1 MENILFFAALAVLLV
16 YAFAKLRFELH
27 MMQLNSYRNERY
39 FKWLKT
45 NLVISTRVL
54 EVVALLI
61 TGLLILLSGVIAATI
76 SFILLFALLAYL
88 QFIKK
93 QKKPV
98 VFTKRAIRL
107 FGLTAL
113 LSIIVAAV

>member
-1 MENILFFAALAVLLV
+1 MENILFFAALAVVLV

-54 EVVALLI
+54 EVVSLVI
-61 TGLLILLSGVIAATI
+61 TGLLILLASASVAATA
-76 SFILLFALLAYL
+76 FILLFGLMAYL
-88 QFIKK
+88 QFIK
-93 QKKPV
+93 
-98 VFTKRAIRL
+98 
-107 FGLTAL
+107 
-113 LSIIVAAV
+113 